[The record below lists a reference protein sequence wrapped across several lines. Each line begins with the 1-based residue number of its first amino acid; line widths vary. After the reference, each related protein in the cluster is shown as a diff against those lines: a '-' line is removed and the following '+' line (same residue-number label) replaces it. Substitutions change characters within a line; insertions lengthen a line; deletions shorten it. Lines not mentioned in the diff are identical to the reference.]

1 MAVTDDELDQDG
13 RRPWWARLWNL
24 VRSDW
29 PATSLAVI
37 AMVVA
42 AVLAQQVRNTY
53 HLRNVVDDLRQHQVR
68 AAAQSC
74 KDRNDARDALRT
86 VLQGIIQDPATSE
99 GGRQLLLAQ
108 LAKVQLLD
116 CRALGAGDDPA
127 EASTTTS
134 AP

>member
-1 MAVTDDELDQDG
+1 MAVTDEQD
-13 RRPWWARLWNL
+13 RRPWWSRLWNL

-29 PATSLAVI
+29 PATSLAII

-42 AVLAQQVRNTY
+42 AVLAQQVRTTY
-53 HLRNVVDDLRQHQVR
+53 NLRNVVDDLRTEETR
-68 AAAQSC
+68 ALVQSC
-74 KDRNDARDALRT
+74 QDRNDAREALRT
-86 VLQGIIQDPATSE
+86 VLEGIIQDPATSE

-116 CRALGAGDDPA
+116 CPAAAG
-127 EASTTTS
+127 STTTT